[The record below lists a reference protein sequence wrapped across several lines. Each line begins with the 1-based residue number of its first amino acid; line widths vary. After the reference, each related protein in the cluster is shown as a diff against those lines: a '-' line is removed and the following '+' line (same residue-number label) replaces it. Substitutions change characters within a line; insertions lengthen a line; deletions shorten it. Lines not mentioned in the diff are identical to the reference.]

1 MRDAVIISV
10 TIMNIAA
17 AVSNWIATD
26 FHTHCL
32 PGVDDGAADIQTAAA
47 MLRAS
52 AQQGVKRVVA
62 TPHFYI
68 GQQSGE
74 EFFRER
80 QRAYEDIRPY
90 LDETMPEV
98 LLGAEVLIREGISR
112 YDLSSLCLQG
122 TNVLLVEMP
131 FMRPPVWLYDELEK
145 IATRQNL
152 ILMYAH
158 LDRYLPWY
166 SHGDFDMLMDMPD
179 SIMQVNAHSVADKK
193 YFGSLCRHLPITRRM
208 VMGSDMHNMAE
219 REPCIAAAVKV
230 LSKNRIG
237 REWLENMAWTAERL
251 ETQTD
256 DTEGLL

>member
-10 TIMNIAA
+10 TIMSI
-17 AVSNWIATD
+17 AVSNLITTD
-26 FHTHCL
+26 FHAHCL
-32 PGVDDGAADIQTAAA
+32 PAVDDGAADIQTAVA

-68 GQQSGE
+68 GQHSGT
-74 EFFRER
+74 EFFQER

-90 LDETMPEV
+90 LDETTPEV

-112 YDLSSLCLQG
+112 YNLSPLCLQN
-122 TNVLLVEMP
+122 TKILLVEIP

-145 IATRQNL
+145 IVNRQGL

-166 SHGDFDMLMDMPD
+166 SHGDFEMLMDMPD
-179 SIMQVNAHSVADKK
+179 SIMQVNAHSIADKK

-208 VMGSDMHNMAE
+208 VIGSDMHNMAD
-219 REPCIAAAVKV
+219 RKPCIAQAIKV
-230 LSKNRIG
+230 MSKNRIG
-237 REWLENMAWTAERL
+237 REWLENVAWTTERL

>member
-32 PGVDDGAADIQTAAA
+32 PGVDDGAADIQTAVA

-122 TNVLLVEMP
+122 TNASARLV
-131 FMRPPVWLYDELEK
+131 V
-145 IATRQNL
+145 
-152 ILMYAH
+152 
-158 LDRYLPWY
+158 
-166 SHGDFDMLMDMPD
+166 
-179 SIMQVNAHSVADKK
+179 
-193 YFGSLCRHLPITRRM
+193 
-208 VMGSDMHNMAE
+208 
-219 REPCIAAAVKV
+219 
-230 LSKNRIG
+230 
-237 REWLENMAWTAERL
+237 
-251 ETQTD
+251 
-256 DTEGLL
+256 

>member
-1 MRDAVIISV
+1 MSIV
-10 TIMNIAA
+10 AA
-17 AVSNWIATD
+17 ASNGVTTD
-26 FHTHCL
+26 FHAHCL
-32 PGVDDGAADIQTAAA
+32 PAVDDGAADIQTAVA

-68 GQQSGE
+68 GQHSGS
-74 EFFRER
+74 EFFQER

-112 YDLSSLCLQG
+112 YDLSPLCLQD

-145 IATRQNL
+145 IVNRQNL

-166 SHGDFDMLMDMPD
+166 SHGDFEMLMDMPD
-179 SIMQVNAHSVADKK
+179 SIMQVNAHSIADKK
-193 YFGSLCRHLPITRRM
+193 YFGSLCRHLPITRRV
-208 VMGSDMHNMAE
+208 VMGSDMHNMDD

-237 REWLENMAWTAERL
+237 REWLENVAWTTERL

>member
-1 MRDAVIISV
+1 
-10 TIMNIAA
+10 MNIAA
-17 AVSNWIATD
+17 TVSNWIATD

-32 PGVDDGAADIQTAAA
+32 PGVDDGAADIQTAMA